1 VPSRIEEHQDV
12 LPDCRDELSE
22 SGSLSVSAWMKTSAS
37 SEMRPRACPR
47 DHGCDQKG
55 GGSSLS
61 IVLPALNEEAG
72 IEAVMNRI
80 PRTILRGR
88 GLSGSINLLD
98 GPSTDW
104 NTHDQEKRSQSTEAL
119 PPRRSSRSMPWYGAR
134 SDCSASTWN
143 VLLLFE
149 RSTVACVNP
158 SEKTRTLFRSGRRRT
173 LRHPRPRKGDL
184 RRVSLTRIQLN
195 TALFP
200 GGNCRAEWSCGFWHT
215 FSRSDQK

>member
-1 VPSRIEEHQDV
+1 MPSLIEEHQDV

-143 VLLLFE
+143 VLASSNGLPWLA
-149 RSTVACVNP
+149 STRAKKPAP
-158 SEKTRTLFRSGRRRT
+158 SSVPADAGRSGIPAPAKATSAAFR
-173 LRHPRPRKGDL
+173 
-184 RRVSLTRIQLN
+184 
-195 TALFP
+195 
-200 GGNCRAEWSCGFWHT
+200 
-215 FSRSDQK
+215 